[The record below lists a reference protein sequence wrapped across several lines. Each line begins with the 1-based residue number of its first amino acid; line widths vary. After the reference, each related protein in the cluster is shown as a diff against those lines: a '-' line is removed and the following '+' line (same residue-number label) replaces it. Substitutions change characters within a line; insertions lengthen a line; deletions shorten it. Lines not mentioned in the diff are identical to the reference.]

1 MMEKSNKREIEL
13 LEKLLELNKK
23 QYGKL
28 CTLTGISIFFLI
40 LFMLAAFVWLV
51 LP

>member
-1 MMEKSNKREIEL
+1 MEKSNRKELEL
-13 LEKLLELNKK
+13 LEKLLEINEK
-23 QYGKL
+23 QYRKL

-40 LFMLAAFVWLV
+40 LIMLAAFVWLV